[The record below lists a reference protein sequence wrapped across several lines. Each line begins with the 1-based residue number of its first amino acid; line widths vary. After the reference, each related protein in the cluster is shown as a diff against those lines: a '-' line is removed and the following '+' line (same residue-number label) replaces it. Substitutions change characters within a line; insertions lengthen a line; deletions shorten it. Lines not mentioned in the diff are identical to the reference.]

1 MIYNDIQCCYTKG
14 HSEELVESLQ
24 HLSRELHAACDDPAL
39 LSSDFDLLL
48 DSALLLWE
56 VAEPAFSR
64 VHSHE
69 YTSCRQLLSN
79 KIGKQVGVSVG

>member
-1 MIYNDIQCCYTKG
+1 M
-14 HSEELVESLQ
+14 ESLR
-24 HLSRELHAACDDPAL
+24 HLSQELHAACDDPAL

-56 VAEPAFSR
+56 VAQPAFSR

-69 YTSCRQLLSN
+69 YTTCRQLLGS
-79 KIGKQVGVSVG
+79 KMGKQVGVSVGRRRGGGGLA

>member
-1 MIYNDIQCCYTKG
+1 MVYYNIQCYYTKG

-56 VAEPAFSR
+56 VAQPAFSR